1 VGASCVLPAPP
12 CSVARKSHPSLS
24 PPPSPLS
31 LQHPDK
37 AGDDPEATKRFQA
50 LSYIHS
56 ILSDKA
62 KRAVYDRRGKLEDVE
77 DDEGGGDEEA
87 AEMWRSYWREF
98 FPPVTEEAV
107 VAFEKE
113 YRGW

>member
-12 CSVARKSHPSLS
+12 CSVARKSHPSQLPLS
-24 PPPSPLS
+24 LLS

-113 YRGW
+113 YRGR